1 MHRKTLPSDRP
12 RDAGFRI
19 IPGDWHL
26 PGTAPD
32 LAGALQKAADAP
44 IRPSVAQVA
53 CDIGLFSDDASQLD
67 LLEMFQDP
75 TNGD

>member
-1 MHRKTLPSDRP
+1 MTLPVQT
-12 RDAGFRI
+12 FF
-19 IPGDWHL
+19 

-32 LAGALQKAADAP
+32 LAGALQRAADAP